1 MAKTKKDPKTQA
13 ARLLEAARAARAK
26 GNAFQ
31 RDMGKA
37 TLQKQARKTGKGQ
50 VG

>member
-1 MAKTKKDPKTQA
+1 MAKTKKEPKTQA
-13 ARLLEAARAARAK
+13 ARLLEAARAAHAK
-26 GNAFQ
+26 GNPFQ
-31 RDMGKA
+31 REMGKS

>member
-26 GNAFQ
+26 GNQFQ
-31 RDMGKA
+31 RDMGQV
-37 TLQKQARKTGKGQ
+37 TLQRQARKTGKGQ

>member
-1 MAKTKKDPKTQA
+1 MAKTKKDPKSQA
-13 ARLLEAARAARAK
+13 ARLLEAAKAAHAR
-26 GNAFQ
+26 NNPFQ
-31 RDMGKA
+31 REMGKV